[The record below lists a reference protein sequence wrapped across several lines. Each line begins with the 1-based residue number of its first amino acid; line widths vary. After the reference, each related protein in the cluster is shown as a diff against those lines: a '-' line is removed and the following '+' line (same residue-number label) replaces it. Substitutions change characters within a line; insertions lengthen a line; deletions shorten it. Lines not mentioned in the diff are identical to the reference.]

1 MATKVTTTGQTTFT
15 AKVRTTGQTTFVK
28 KIVIGTP
35 VRSVTQQGLQLKALS
50 DTEIVNVSNNQIIA
64 FDSALQKFVNR
75 DSATLV
81 NLHSNVISRTST
93 VDSGVYGSA
102 SQVPILTVNQ
112 SGFIDS
118 IGTTLVAGVTGTAYD
133 STAGIFTI
141 NTADGQSFPTTLHD
155 SDDRTIAFQSAI
167 SAGTGLKYSGGGSFD
182 FSYDGAAYGESS
194 SSNYF
199 ADSAGQE
206 DIFFIKNNF
215 APYAGMN
222 TLVNATTG
230 YSGYISVDWNQN
242 VSLDDSYAGPASAL
256 LGTPRRAAK
265 IYIDSSRT
273 DFDPNVLVN
282 PKHLDAFN
290 GLAFNSGSVRSQHLP
305 GLLIKGS
312 AFDPPDSDYYYRVDS
327 DAYYIRAEDVFPE
340 SDYPGIGNGT
350 WSSNIGWRF
359 AVSRLKQGNIPG
371 VFSLVATK
379 GIIAN
384 TDDIQVDSANI
395 RVMIDSALGEV
406 SVIAG
411 AGLTGGGTINPTK
424 TIDLVGGKGIIANA
438 DDVQVDSANIKTI
451 IDSNLA
457 NNNITFGSD
466 VILDSAGAVMFDLSD
481 KALEF
486 NSSKYS
492 INLVDYA
499 HVNFGDSQDGYI
511 EHTGSFMRMVN
522 TKGGISIRNE
532 YAGFDVEIRT
542 DDGTGTSTTQ
552 YIRADGSTGQVKL
565 YYYGLE
571 RLKTTDSGVNIS
583 GQLTV
588 DSATFV
594 NITADSGVITDIS
607 GSSINY
613 DSATFTTLTR
623 AATVD
628 SATYGTA
635 TQVPVI
641 TVNTSGF
648 IDSVGTVTVAG
659 VSSVAF
665 DSASFNYTINT
676 ADGGTF
682 TKMIHT
688 RKPGLA
694 AGTHGSAVLVPQIKI
709 NEYGLVD
716 SIGTNQVAGVTST
729 SFDSST
735 GIFTINTADGNSFTT
750 HIQDSADLVRI
761 SRAAISAGDGIDVS
775 SGVVS
780 IKTDGIDDT
789 HIDFGTG
796 TNQVSTADIPEQTNL
811 YYTTARA
818 DSDAKASLLGGT
830 GVTYDSGSGVISIG
844 QSVGTSDNVTFNS
857 VRGPANFVIDPA
869 AVGDN
874 TGTVQILGN
883 LQVEGTQ
890 TTINSTTVS
899 INDKNIV
906 LADSATNAAAADGA
920 GITINGASASL
931 TYAATG
937 DKFVFNKPFQG
948 QYLGFDS
955 NFDSALGT
963 KSTSNLSEGTNL
975 YYTNERVDDRLNDL
989 VIGGTNITVTYND
1002 SDNTL
1007 RIDGVSGASGFNLSA
1022 NDTDDLSEGSS
1033 NLYFTNARVQAL
1045 SVDSAEAQA
1054 MVDSNFANNVTFS
1067 GDVAVDSAGGFLFD
1081 ISDKSLEFG
1090 DNYKAKFGNSN
1101 DLEIYHTGGTSS
1113 NIRENGTGNLNIWGD
1128 DIRFVNSAGT
1138 EIKADF
1144 VSNGAVILRH
1154 DHAVKIQTTAYGVT
1168 VTGSVNAD
1176 SATFTNITGT
1186 LQTAAQPNITSLGTL
1201 TGLTSTG
1208 DVVITSDGQT
1218 TGGAC
1223 LQIDN
1228 TNTSNTFPKAIEA
1241 FNANLAS
1248 GSKHQILLG
1257 KAGSTNN
1264 TAGMSFYFD
1273 TDGSSS
1279 NAVQLGLWGSGS
1291 SFSVTGG
1298 GDVIL
1303 DSAGAIMFD
1312 KSDQALEFG
1321 DDYKASFGAGGD
1333 LVIRHQKS
1341 NNTSYIEEGGT
1352 GDLVIKGDDVYI
1364 QNAAGTE
1371 NMAVFVEDAGVQL
1384 RFNNATKLQTN
1395 LYGATVTGTINADS
1409 ATFTDNIR
1417 ADGGNLIMGDEAY
1430 SANSNYTGMKT
1441 DYMSGVT
1448 DYMIVSGLAATS
1460 DGNTYISAK
1469 LGSSV
1474 FINGGGDT
1482 SSHKLEVSH
1491 LLATAHGD
1499 FAFDSAGAILFD
1511 NSDKA
1516 LEVNSS
1522 DYSINLVNN
1531 AKIKLGNDSD
1541 FTIHHDGSNN
1551 IIRGTNGHHVWV
1563 QTDGNIA
1570 LTKKNAAEYYAIF
1583 YADAQVQLRYN
1594 NATKFETTAT
1604 GIDVTGSVNADSA
1617 TLTGGISIAD
1627 QYDLTGDSSRV
1638 TSTSAS
1644 NISFVSAST
1653 YTGGKFVIT
1662 AHDHVTGARQI
1673 SELLVIRDSAGGTAV
1688 GTEYGQIYTNSSIA
1702 TYTVDV
1708 HSGLLRLL
1716 ATGATTN
1723 ATTYQVAKTLM
1734 KD

>member
-35 VRSVTQQGLQLKALS
+35 VRSVTQQGLQFKALS
-50 DTEIVNVSNNQIIA
+50 DTQIDNASNNQIIA

-81 NLHSNVISRTST
+81 NLTLSGNIHSNVISRTST

-199 ADSAGQE
+199 ADSAGHE
-206 DIFFIKNNF
+206 DIWFLANTL
-215 APYAGMN
+215 APYTNMN
-222 TLVNATTG
+222 THITA
-230 YSGYISVDWNQN
+230 YSAGASGWISLYWNQN
-242 VSLDDSYAGPASAL
+242 PDLSDPYAGPASAL
-256 LGTPRRAAK
+256 LGPPRSKMK
-265 IYIDSSRT
+265 IYVDSSRPE
-273 DFDPNVLVN
+273 FDPNVFVN

-290 GLAFNSGSVRSQHLP
+290 GLNMGSGSVRSEHFP
-305 GLLIKGS
+305 GLLIKGT
-312 AFDPPDSDYYYRVDS
+312 ALDPPDSDYYYRIDS
-327 DAYYIRAEDVFPE
+327 DAYFIRAEDVYPE

-350 WSSNIGWRF
+350 WSTYQGSRF
-359 AVSRLKQGNIPG
+359 ALSKLKQGNIPG
-371 VFSLVATK
+371 VFSVVGSK
-379 GIIAN
+379 GIITN

-583 GQLTV
+583 GELTV
-588 DSATFV
+588 DSAILT

-613 DSATFTTLTR
+613 DSATFTALTR

-694 AGTHGSAVLVPQIKI
+694 AGTHGSSVLVPQIKI

-989 VIGGTNITVTYND
+989 VVGGTNITVTYND

-1101 DLEIYHTGGTSS
+1101 DLEIYHNGTNSIIAEGGIGDLVIQGA
-1113 NIRENGTGNLNIWGD
+1113 NIRLENGSGEYYLRTYNNGKVELYYD
-1128 DIRFVNSAGT
+1128 NSKKL
-1138 EIKADF
+1138 E
-1144 VSNGAVILRH
+1144 
-1154 DHAVKIQTTAYGVT
+1154 TTDSGIT

-1201 TGLTSTG
+1201 TGLTSAGDVIFDSAGAIMFDKSDKALKFADEFVAKFGSANDFTISHNELGVSDTRLTNNTGDLVILNNADNRGIYLRTDNGAGNATTYVHADGSTGQVNLNHYGSLRFNTDSMGATVAGRLSADSATFTNITGTLQTAAQPNITSLGTLTGLTSTG
-1208 DVVITSDGQT
+1208 DV
-1218 TGGAC
+1218 
-1223 LQIDN
+1223 
-1228 TNTSNTFPKAIEA
+1228 TF
-1241 FNANLAS
+1241 
-1248 GSKHQILLG
+1248 
-1257 KAGSTNN
+1257 
-1264 TAGMSFYFD
+1264 
-1273 TDGSSS
+1273 
-1279 NAVQLGLWGSGS
+1279 
-1291 SFSVTGG
+1291 
-1298 GDVIL
+1298 

-1341 NNTSYIEEGGT
+1341 NNTSYIEEAGA
-1352 GDLVIKGDDVYI
+1352 GDLVIKGHDVYI

-1371 NMAVFVEDAGVQL
+1371 NMAVFVEDGGVQL
-1384 RFNNATKLQTN
+1384 KFNNSTKLQTN
-1395 LYGATVTGTINADS
+1395 SYGAT
-1409 ATFTDNIR
+1409 
-1417 ADGGNLIMGDEAY
+1417 
-1430 SANSNYTGMKT
+1430 
-1441 DYMSGVT
+1441 
-1448 DYMIVSGLAATS
+1448 
-1460 DGNTYISAK
+1460 
-1469 LGSSV
+1469 
-1474 FINGGGDT
+1474 
-1482 SSHKLEVSH
+1482 
-1491 LLATAHGD
+1491 
-1499 FAFDSAGAILFD
+1499 
-1511 NSDKA
+1511 
-1516 LEVNSS
+1516 
-1522 DYSINLVNN
+1522 
-1531 AKIKLGNDSD
+1531 
-1541 FTIHHDGSNN
+1541 
-1551 IIRGTNGHHVWV
+1551 
-1563 QTDGNIA
+1563 
-1570 LTKKNAAEYYAIF
+1570 
-1583 YADAQVQLRYN
+1583 
-1594 NATKFETTAT
+1594 
-1604 GIDVTGSVNADSA
+1604 VTGSVNADSA

-1627 QYDLTGDSSRV
+1627 QYDLTSDSARV
-1638 TSTSAS
+1638 ASTSAA
-1644 NISFVSAST
+1644 NISYVSAST

-1688 GTEYGQIYTNSSIA
+1688 GTEYGQIYTNGSIA

-1716 ATGATTN
+1716 ASGATSN